1 MHRFFLL
8 FLTAVALA
16 APAPGSAQSSTAE
29 RDRERERERIERE
42 REQRE
47 RDIERGRE
55 RAERDRDRAE
65 RDRDRARERADRE
78 RAGSLDTSVVFDG
91 RGSLTVTCPGGAV
104 IVTGT
109 ERNEIRVKARTDNGA
124 IRFSS
129 NGTRAV
135 LEPASGRGC
144 SDGRFEVSVPFGTK
158 VAASTWSGSV
168 SVRAVRGDLDV
179 HAQSGDVDVRDAGDR
194 LDIETL
200 SGDVAVSGVRG
211 ESTIHTISGDLTLT
225 SALGNV
231 EVETVS
237 GDLDLRDIV
246 AKQVRTHTTSGDLSF
261 TGQILDG
268 GRYEFNT
275 HSGEIDLQL
284 PGDIG
289 AELSIST
296 FSGGIESDFP
306 ITLKAG
312 EHGIGAAQA
321 KRLNFT
327 VGHGTARIV
336 AETFSGDITLRR
348 RR

>member
-1 MHRFFLL
+1 MYRFFIL

-16 APAPGSAQSSTAE
+16 APASGLAQRSTAE
-29 RDRERERERIERE
+29 RDRERERARIERD
-42 REQRE
+42 RE
-47 RDIERGRE
+47 
-55 RAERDRDRAE
+55 RAE

-135 LEPASGRGC
+135 LEPASGRGGGC

-200 SGDVAVSGVRG
+200 SGDVVVSGVRG
-211 ESTIHTISGDLTLT
+211 ESKIQTISGDLTLT
-225 SALGNV
+225 SARGNV

-237 GDLDLRDIV
+237 GDLDLRDVV
-246 AKQVRTHTTSGDLSF
+246 AKQVRTHTTSGDVSF

-321 KRLNFT
+321 KRLTFT

-348 RR
+348 RQ